1 MTANNEMKSRR
12 GATRYKINPFVETAA
27 LATSTRIRRIADR
40 SGEKLMVVNAND
52 GEILAPAGFWHEQ
65 TVDKTQF
72 VKLYINGVKAFKELT
87 GAGTRVFELLY
98 LQVQRNIGKD
108 RVVLSFNEIDQ
119 TATTISEATFY
130 RGMRELV
137 EKQFIAESL
146 VPSQY
151 FVNPDYMWNGDRL
164 AFVRA
169 YRLNGSKHRDEHTAD
184 LFDAPL
190 SPPTPMLLPEFDAEA
205 RDERARREVL
215 AAQKAS
221 KQPTKASARATPKDA
236 PSKPQKPAANKR

>member
-1 MTANNEMKSRR
+1 MTDEIEMKSRR
-12 GATRYKINPFVETAA
+12 GATRHKTNPFVETAA
-27 LATSTRIRRIADR
+27 LATSTRIRRVADR
-40 SGEKLMVVNAND
+40 SGDKLMVVNPD
-52 GEILAPAGFWHEQ
+52 GGEILGASGFWHEQ
-65 TVDKTQF
+65 VVDKTQF

-98 LQVQRNIGKD
+98 LQVQNNIGKD

-119 TATTISEATFY
+119 VATPISEATFY

-146 VPSQY
+146 VPSLY

-169 YRLNGSKHRDEHTAD
+169 YRLKGARQFRDELTGD
-184 LFDAPL
+184 LFESPAPSL
-190 SPPTPMLLPEFDAEA
+190 PAPRAAAEKTPPAASKPATKATPKG
-205 RDERARREVL
+205 
-215 AAQKAS
+215 KAS
-221 KQPTKASARATPKDA
+221 KSA
-236 PSKPQKPAANKR
+236 KPAKTAAKRR

>member
-1 MTANNEMKSRR
+1 MTANNEIKSRR
-12 GATRYKINPFVETAA
+12 GATRYKINPFVEAAA

-40 SGEKLMVVNAND
+40 SGDKLMVVNAND

-98 LQVQRNIGKD
+98 LQVQNNIGKD

-119 TATTISEATFY
+119 VATAISEATFY

-137 EKQFIAESL
+137 AKQFIAESL

-169 YRLNGSKHRDEHTAD
+169 YRLKGSNAHAAVV
-184 LFDAPL
+184 DA
-190 SPPTPMLLPEFDAEA
+190 
-205 RDERARREVL
+205 
-215 AAQKAS
+215 
-221 KQPTKASARATPKDA
+221 
-236 PSKPQKPAANKR
+236 

>member
-1 MTANNEMKSRR
+1 MTDESEMKSRR
-12 GATRYKINPFVETAA
+12 GAPRYKTNPFVEAAA
-27 LATSTRIRRIADR
+27 LATTTRIRRIADQQ
-40 SGEKLMVVNAND
+40 GQKLMVVNAND

-98 LQVQRNIGKD
+98 LQVQNNIGKD

-119 TATTISEATFY
+119 VATPISEATFY

-137 EKQFIAESL
+137 EKQFIAESM
-146 VPSQY
+146 VPSLY

-169 YRLNGSKHRDEHTAD
+169 YRLKGSKARDELTGD
-184 LFDAPL
+184 LFDTMPPAPQL
-190 SPPTPMLLPEFDAEA
+190 PAPPAPAAEAPTPP
-205 RDERARREVL
+205 RAR
-215 AAQKAS
+215 AAAKKAP
-221 KQPTKASARATPKDA
+221 KQPAKAPARATPKA
-236 PSKPQKPAANKR
+236 KPSKPAKRR